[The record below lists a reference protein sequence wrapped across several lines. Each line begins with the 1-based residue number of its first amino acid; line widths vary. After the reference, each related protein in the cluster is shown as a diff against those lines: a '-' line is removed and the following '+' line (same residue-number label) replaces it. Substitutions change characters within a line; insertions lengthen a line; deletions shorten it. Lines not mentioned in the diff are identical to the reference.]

1 MALATQLHPEEVMAN
16 LSQTLMAD
24 LQLSL
29 LAMTNVTDQLMA
41 ADLSLS
47 QSMMAELRKSLDLM
61 ASLREDMLAGL
72 NCSMAGH
79 LLAPRQGEDDG
90 GRQEQV

>member
-1 MALATQLHPEEVMAN
+1 MALATHLSPEVMAN

-29 LAMTNVTDQLMA
+29 LAMANVTDRLMA

-47 QSMMAELRKSLDLM
+47 QSMMAELRMSLDLLAGM
-61 ASLREDMLAGL
+61 RESLLAGL
-72 NCSMAGH
+72 NCSLAGH
-79 LLAPRQGEDDG
+79 PLTRQGEEDG

>member
-1 MALATQLHPEEVMAN
+1 MALATHLSPEVMAN

-29 LAMTNVTDQLMA
+29 LAMANVTDQLMA

-47 QSMMAELRKSLDLM
+47 MMAELRMSLDLM
-61 ASLREDMLAGL
+61 ASLREELLAGL
-72 NCSMAGH
+72 NLSMAGH
-79 LLAPRQGEDDG
+79 PLAPRQGEEDG
-90 GRQEQV
+90 GRQEKV

>member
-1 MALATQLHPEEVMAN
+1 
-16 LSQTLMAD
+16 MAD

-29 LAMTNVTDQLMA
+29 LAMANVTDRLMA

-47 QSMMAELRKSLDLM
+47 QSMMAELRMSLDLM
-61 ASLREDMLAGL
+61 AGLREDLLAGL
-72 NCSMAGH
+72 NLSMAGH
-79 LLAPRQGEDDG
+79 PLTPRQGEEDG

>member
-1 MALATQLHPEEVMAN
+1 MATHLSSEVMAN

-29 LAMTNVTDQLMA
+29 LAMANVTDKLMA

-47 QSMMAELRKSLDLM
+47 QSMMAELRMSLDLM
-61 ASLREDMLAGL
+61 ASLRQNLVASL
-72 NCSMAGH
+72 NCSLAGH
-79 LLAPRQGEDDG
+79 PLAPRQREEDG

>member
-1 MALATQLHPEEVMAN
+1 MALATHLSPEEVMAN

-29 LAMTNVTDQLMA
+29 LAMANVTDQLMA

-47 QSMMAELRKSLDLM
+47 LSMMAELRMSLDLM
-61 ASLREDMLAGL
+61 ASLREDLLAGL

-79 LLAPRQGEDDG
+79 PLAPRQGEDDG